1 MKLKAMLAMPLLLAM
16 MTIPVFADHVKVDYN
31 HSTQFSALRTYSWS
45 AVHTTNS
52 IWDARVKDAI
62 DKQLAAKGYT
72 EVPTGGAV
80 SLVAV
85 EKISVHQQVDTTYE
99 GFGGRRF
106 MGGMGD
112 ATTSVDNY
120 KVGTL
125 IVSMFDG
132 NSRQLMWR
140 GTASRDLAGNPEKN
154 TKKLDSD
161 IQKMFTG
168 FPPRPAA

>member
-1 MKLKAMLAMPLLLAM
+1 MKLKAMLAMPLLLAT
-16 MTIPVFADHVKVDYN
+16 MTVPVFADHVKVDYN

-62 DKQLAAKGYT
+62 DKQLTAKGYT

-106 MGGMGD
+106 MGGVGD
-112 ATTSVDNY
+112 ATTSVDDY

-132 NSRQLMWR
+132 NSRQPIWR